1 MNKGNLQGNEQRKPH
16 KLYLH
21 PHQYTNQHN
30 TKHTHRHTH
39 TCIICHLPGGSLLAP
54 KPRPEVYIV
63 YPIEKK
69 LLQLEFESQ

>member
-1 MNKGNLQGNEQRKPH
+1 MNKGNLQRNEQRKKTPQIIPTPTPIH
-16 KLYLH
+16 K
-21 PHQYTNQHN
+21 PAQHK
-30 TKHTHRHTH
+30 THTQTH